1 MTKQEAA
8 IKYITEN
15 YLEFNRLRH
24 DIVSDKLQI
33 RMEADLESSTTQGA
47 SVQRSK
53 AAVQNGSEL
62 WREMTKHDINSIVC
76 HCAQEYDANITSRE
90 VMTALQSD
98 LIPDVHPLREYIN
111 ALPAWKPES
120 GDWIDFVASQ
130 VRVKNNDNKVSGNN
144 NDNTDNLRPNQYPLG
159 AQGEEN
165 TQQPKQ
171 LDSTTFQSTPFA
183 HEAHR
188 GPRCS
193 QQHSERLGEAYKNDN
208 IDNFRG
214 NQYPCR
220 DEDDLNQQ
228 LKQLDSTTYSARNN
242 TASGEGNNTTPD
254 RPRGLS
260 ERTSC
265 CQTTTLLDRPYG
277 AERPMNLTG
286 EADLTVSEAHD
297 LTSNSSQR
305 ERSEAERLWRVC
317 FKKWF
322 VAMVA
327 SWMKDEVVNH
337 QVLVLIGKQGIFKT
351 TWLEHLI
358 PPHLR
363 AYACKLA
370 NSNDLNKDERLRI
383 AEFGL
388 ISLDEIDSM
397 NNRELNQL
405 KSVITAT
412 DVNERA
418 AYAYTKERRVRLA
431 SFCASGNRRDFLTD
445 ITGNRRWL
453 PFEVESIQ
461 NPFYS
466 ILPYEQMY
474 AQAWALAQDPMFSY
488 WFDLDEIE
496 VLEEHNQH
504 FRDESNEEQLLPIL
518 FDVPAEGRGEF
529 MTTAQISERLVSYGN
544 IKKPMALS
552 RLGMVLGGIG
562 YRAVTRKINNTRARG
577 WIVYQRDTEEI
588 NSLKRLLKD
597 G

>member
-1 MTKQEAA
+1 MTKQECA

-15 YLEFNRLRH
+15 YLDYRRLRH
-24 DIVSDKLQI
+24 DIVADKLQI
-33 RMEADLESSTTQGA
+33 RIADSLENA
-47 SVQRSK
+47 SL
-53 AAVQNGSEL
+53 QNAPEGLQFRGSEY

-98 LIPDVHPLREYIN
+98 LIPDVHPLREYV
-111 ALPAWKPES
+111 LSCGEWTEEQP
-120 GDWIDFVASQ
+120 DWIDWVASQ
-130 VRVKNNDNKVSGNN
+130 VRTADNASSGG
-144 NDNTDNLRPNQYPLG
+144 Q
-159 AQGEEN
+159 E
-165 TQQPKQ
+165 
-171 LDSTTFQSTPFA
+171 
-183 HEAHR
+183 
-188 GPRCS
+188 
-193 QQHSERLGEAYKNDN
+193 
-208 IDNFRG
+208 FRG
-214 NQYPCR
+214 S
-220 DEDDLNQQ
+220 EGSGVASELLNI
-228 LKQLDSTTYSARNN
+228 SSA
-242 TASGEGNNTTPD
+242 D
-254 RPRGLS
+254 
-260 ERTSC
+260 
-265 CQTTTLLDRPYG
+265 
-277 AERPMNLTG
+277 
-286 EADLTVSEAHD
+286 
-297 LTSNSSQR
+297 
-305 ERSEAERLWRVC
+305 RLWRGC

-383 AEFGL
+383 AEFGI

-461 NPFYS
+461 NPFYT
-466 ILPYEQMY
+466 ILPYERMY
-474 AQAWALAQDPMFSY
+474 AQAWALAQDPLFSY

-518 FDVPAEGRGEF
+518 FDVPAEGKGEF
-529 MTTAQISERLVSYGN
+529 MTTAQISERLVTYGN

-552 RLGMVLGGIG
+552 RLGMVLGAAGYQSTRPKIG
-562 YRAVTRKINNTRARG
+562 GRLIRG
-577 WIVYQRDTEEI
+577 WIVYQRDTDEI
-588 NSLKRLLKD
+588 ASLKRLLKE
-597 G
+597 

>member
-1 MTKQEAA
+1 MTKQECA

-15 YLEFNRLRH
+15 YLDYNRLRH
-24 DIVSDKLQI
+24 DIVADKLQV
-33 RMEADLESSTTQGA
+33 RDETG
-47 SVQRSK
+47 
-53 AAVQNGSEL
+53 

-98 LIPDVHPLREYIN
+98 LIPDVHPLREYV
-111 ALPAWKPES
+111 LSCGEWTEEQP
-120 GDWIDFVASQ
+120 DWIDFVASQ
-130 VRVKNNDNKVSGNN
+130 VKVKPS
-144 NDNTDNLRPNQYPLG
+144 
-159 AQGEEN
+159 GEEA
-165 TQQPKQ
+165 KG
-171 LDSTTFQSTPFA
+171 DKA
-183 HEAHR
+183 R
-188 GPRCS
+188 G
-193 QQHSERLGEAYKNDN
+193 
-208 IDNFRG
+208 
-214 NQYPCR
+214 
-220 DEDDLNQQ
+220 
-228 LKQLDSTTYSARNN
+228 
-242 TASGEGNNTTPD
+242 
-254 RPRGLS
+254 
-260 ERTSC
+260 
-265 CQTTTLLDRPYG
+265 
-277 AERPMNLTG
+277 
-286 EADLTVSEAHD
+286 
-297 LTSNSSQR
+297 
-305 ERSEAERLWRVC
+305 ERLWRGC

-461 NPFYS
+461 NPFYT
-466 ILPYEQMY
+466 ILPYERMY
-474 AQAWALAQDPMFSY
+474 AQAWALAQDPLFSY

-496 VLEEHNQH
+496 VLEQHNQH

-518 FDVPAEGRGEF
+518 FDVPAEGKGEF
-529 MTTAQISERLVSYGN
+529 MTTAQISERLVTYGN

-552 RLGMVLGGIG
+552 RLGMVLGAAGYQSTRPKIG
-562 YRAVTRKINNTRARG
+562 GRLIRG
-577 WIVYQRDTEEI
+577 WLVYQRDTDEI
-588 NSLKRLLKD
+588 ASLKRLLKE
-597 G
+597 

>member
-1 MTKQEAA
+1 MSKQEAA

-15 YLEFNRLRH
+15 YLDYSRLRH
-24 DIVSDKLQI
+24 DMIADKLQI
-33 RMEADLESSTTQGA
+33 RME
-47 SVQRSK
+47 
-53 AAVQNGSEL
+53 NG

-76 HCAQEYDANITSRE
+76 HAAQEYDANITSRE

-98 LIPDVHPLREYIN
+98 LIPDVHPLREYV
-111 ALPAWKPES
+111 LSCREWTEEQP
-120 GDWIDFVASQ
+120 DWIDWVASQ
-130 VRVKNNDNKVSGNN
+130 VHIVDAN
-144 NDNTDNLRPNQYPLG
+144 
-159 AQGEEN
+159 
-165 TQQPKQ
+165 
-171 LDSTTFQSTPFA
+171 
-183 HEAHR
+183 
-188 GPRCS
+188 
-193 QQHSERLGEAYKNDN
+193 
-208 IDNFRG
+208 
-214 NQYPCR
+214 
-220 DEDDLNQQ
+220 
-228 LKQLDSTTYSARNN
+228 
-242 TASGEGNNTTPD
+242 
-254 RPRGLS
+254 
-260 ERTSC
+260 
-265 CQTTTLLDRPYG
+265 
-277 AERPMNLTG
+277 
-286 EADLTVSEAHD
+286 AD
-297 LTSNSSQR
+297 
-305 ERSEAERLWRVC
+305 RLWRGC

-461 NPFYS
+461 NPFYA
-466 ILPYEQMY
+466 IMPYEQMY
-474 AQAWALAQDPMFSY
+474 AQAWALAQDPLFSY

-496 VLEEHNQH
+496 VLEKHNQH

-518 FDVPAEGRGEF
+518 FDVPAEGKGEF
-529 MTTAQISERLVSYGN
+529 MTTAQISERLVTYGN

-552 RLGMVLGGIG
+552 RLGMVLGAAGYQSTRPKIG
-562 YRAVTRKINNTRARG
+562 GRLIRG
-577 WIVYQRDTEEI
+577 WLVYQRDTDEI
-588 NSLKRLLKD
+588 ASLKRLLKE
-597 G
+597 

>member
-15 YLEFNRLRH
+15 YLDYRRLRH
-24 DIVSDKLQI
+24 DIIADKLQV
-33 RMEADLESSTTQGA
+33 RLLGDEAKGKRQEYW
-47 SVQRSK
+47 K
-53 AAVQNGSEL
+53 EL
-62 WREMTKHDINSIVC
+62 SKHDINSIVC

-98 LIPDVHPLREYIN
+98 LIPDVHPLREYVLSCGEWT
-111 ALPAWKPES
+111 AEQP
-120 GDWIDFVASQ
+120 DWIDWVAQQ
-130 VRVKNNDNKVSGNN
+130 VTVK
-144 NDNTDNLRPNQYPLG
+144 PLG
-159 AQGEEN
+159 
-165 TQQPKQ
+165 
-171 LDSTTFQSTPFA
+171 D
-183 HEAHR
+183 EAK
-188 GPRCS
+188 GD
-193 QQHSERLGEAYKNDN
+193 K
-208 IDNFRG
+208 
-214 NQYPCR
+214 
-220 DEDDLNQQ
+220 
-228 LKQLDSTTYSARNN
+228 AR
-242 TASGEGNNTTPD
+242 GEG
-254 RPRGLS
+254 
-260 ERTSC
+260 
-265 CQTTTLLDRPYG
+265 
-277 AERPMNLTG
+277 
-286 EADLTVSEAHD
+286 
-297 LTSNSSQR
+297 
-305 ERSEAERLWRVC
+305 LWRGC

-461 NPFYS
+461 NPFYT
-466 ILPYEQMY
+466 ILPYERMY
-474 AQAWALAQDPMFSY
+474 AQAWALAQDPLFSY

-529 MTTAQISERLVSYGN
+529 MTTAQISERLVTYGN

-552 RLGMVLGGIG
+552 RLGMVLGAAGYQSTRPKIG
-562 YRAVTRKINNTRARG
+562 GRLIRG
-577 WIVYQRDTEEI
+577 WLVYQRDTDEI
-588 NSLKRLLKD
+588 ASLKRLLKE
-597 G
+597 

>member
-15 YLEFNRLRH
+15 YLDYSRLRH
-24 DIVSDKLQI
+24 DVIADKLQV
-33 RMEADLESSTTQGA
+33 RCAHNLGEEAKGDEA
-47 SVQRSK
+47 SRQ
-53 AAVQNGSEL
+53 EY

-76 HCAQEYDANITSRE
+76 HAAQEYDANITSRE

-98 LIPDVHPLREYIN
+98 LIPDVHPLREYV
-111 ALPAWKPES
+111 LSCREWTDEQP
-120 GDWIDFVASQ
+120 DWIDWVASQ
-130 VRVKNNDNKVSGNN
+130 VHVVDAN
-144 NDNTDNLRPNQYPLG
+144 
-159 AQGEEN
+159 
-165 TQQPKQ
+165 
-171 LDSTTFQSTPFA
+171 
-183 HEAHR
+183 
-188 GPRCS
+188 
-193 QQHSERLGEAYKNDN
+193 
-208 IDNFRG
+208 
-214 NQYPCR
+214 
-220 DEDDLNQQ
+220 
-228 LKQLDSTTYSARNN
+228 
-242 TASGEGNNTTPD
+242 
-254 RPRGLS
+254 
-260 ERTSC
+260 
-265 CQTTTLLDRPYG
+265 
-277 AERPMNLTG
+277 
-286 EADLTVSEAHD
+286 AD
-297 LTSNSSQR
+297 
-305 ERSEAERLWRVC
+305 RLWRGC

-461 NPFYS
+461 NPFYA
-466 ILPYEQMY
+466 IMPYEQMY
-474 AQAWALAQDPMFSY
+474 AQAWALAQDPLFSY
-488 WFDLDEIE
+488 WFDLEEIE
-496 VLEEHNQH
+496 VLEKHNQH
-504 FRDESNEEQLLPIL
+504 FRDESNEEQLLDVY
-518 FDVPAEGRGEF
+518 FAVPAEGASNTKF
-529 MTTAQISERLVSYGN
+529 LTTAEISERLIYYGN
-544 IKKPMALS
+544 IKRPLSLS
-552 RLGMVLGGIG
+552 RLGVLLSQKGFLSI
-562 YRAVTRKINNTRARG
+562 RKGSPQRRG
-577 WIVYQRDTEEI
+577 WIVYERDNEEI
-588 NSLKRLLKD
+588 NTERRILSKT
-597 G
+597 

>member
-15 YLEFNRLRH
+15 YLDYNRLRH
-24 DIVSDKLQI
+24 DIVADKLQVRVAHSLSAPHNATSVI
-33 RMEADLESSTTQGA
+33 GDPAVDAALSGYSLEFKG
-47 SVQRSK
+47 
-53 AAVQNGSEL
+53 GEY

-98 LIPDVHPLREYIN
+98 LIPAVHPLREYV
-111 ALPAWKPES
+111 LSCGEWTEEQP
-120 GDWIDFVASQ
+120 DWIDWVAQQ
-130 VRVKNNDNKVSGNN
+130 VTVK
-144 NDNTDNLRPNQYPLG
+144 PLG
-159 AQGEEN
+159 
-165 TQQPKQ
+165 
-171 LDSTTFQSTPFA
+171 D
-183 HEAHR
+183 EAK
-188 GPRCS
+188 GD
-193 QQHSERLGEAYKNDN
+193 K
-208 IDNFRG
+208 
-214 NQYPCR
+214 
-220 DEDDLNQQ
+220 
-228 LKQLDSTTYSARNN
+228 AR
-242 TASGEGNNTTPD
+242 GEG
-254 RPRGLS
+254 
-260 ERTSC
+260 
-265 CQTTTLLDRPYG
+265 
-277 AERPMNLTG
+277 
-286 EADLTVSEAHD
+286 
-297 LTSNSSQR
+297 
-305 ERSEAERLWRVC
+305 LWRGC

-461 NPFYS
+461 NPFYTL
-466 ILPYEQMY
+466 LPYERMY
-474 AQAWALAQDPMFSY
+474 AQAWALAQDPLFSY

-529 MTTAQISERLVSYGN
+529 MTTAQISERLVTYGN

-552 RLGMVLGGIG
+552 RLGMVLGAAGYQSTRPKIG
-562 YRAVTRKINNTRARG
+562 GRLIRG
-577 WIVYQRDTEEI
+577 WLVYQRDTDEI
-588 NSLKRLLKD
+588 ASLKRLLKE
-597 G
+597 

>member
-15 YLEFNRLRH
+15 YLEYRRLRH
-24 DIVSDKLQI
+24 DVVADKLQV
-33 RMEADLESSTTQGA
+33 RMEKPTPAPSLKGGELSSQRMSFPLGEDLGE
-47 SVQRSK
+47 
-53 AAVQNGSEL
+53 AV

-76 HCAQEYDANITSRE
+76 RCAQEYDANITSRE

-98 LIPDVHPLREYIN
+98 LIPDVHPLREYV
-111 ALPAWKPES
+111 LSCGEWTEEQP
-120 GDWIDFVASQ
+120 DWIDFVASQ
-130 VRVKNNDNKVSGNN
+130 VRVRESATDRCEAPVDRHFVAVDGRSATPEDRPTGCSVS
-144 NDNTDNLRPNQYPLG
+144 R
-159 AQGEEN
+159 E
-165 TQQPKQ
+165 
-171 LDSTTFQSTPFA
+171 S
-183 HEAHR
+183 
-188 GPRCS
+188 
-193 QQHSERLGEAYKNDN
+193 
-208 IDNFRG
+208 
-214 NQYPCR
+214 
-220 DEDDLNQQ
+220 
-228 LKQLDSTTYSARNN
+228 
-242 TASGEGNNTTPD
+242 TASITSD
-254 RPRGLS
+254 LQCSAS
-260 ERTSC
+260 ETN
-265 CQTTTLLDRPYG
+265 Y
-277 AERPMNLTG
+277 
-286 EADLTVSEAHD
+286 SEANY
-297 LTSNSSQR
+297 SEPR
-305 ERSEAERLWRVC
+305 ERSEADRLWRVC

-327 SWMKDEVVNH
+327 SWMRDEVVNH
-337 QVLVLIGKQGIFKT
+337 QVLVLIGRQGIYKT

-461 NPFYS
+461 NPFYT
-466 ILPYEQMY
+466 ILPYERMY
-474 AQAWALAQDPMFSY
+474 AQAWALAQDPLFSY

-518 FDVPAEGRGEF
+518 FDVPAEGKGEF
-529 MTTAQISERLVSYGN
+529 MTTAQISERLVTYGN
-544 IKKPMALS
+544 IKKPMALG
-552 RLGMVLGGIG
+552 RLGVLMGSMG
-562 YRAVTRKINNTRARG
+562 YRSVTRGNRQARLRG

-588 NSLKRLLKD
+588 AANKKLLAKECVTV
-597 G
+597 

>member
-15 YLEFNRLRH
+15 YLDYNRLRH
-24 DIVSDKLQI
+24 DVIADKMQV
-33 RMEADLESSTTQGA
+33 RDETG
-47 SVQRSK
+47 
-53 AAVQNGSEL
+53 

-98 LIPDVHPLREYIN
+98 LIPDVHPLREYVLSCGEWT
-111 ALPAWKPES
+111 AEQP
-120 GDWIDFVASQ
+120 DWIDFVASQ
-130 VRVKNNDNKVSGNN
+130 VKVKTSLEG
-144 NDNTDNLRPNQYPLG
+144 
-159 AQGEEN
+159 
-165 TQQPKQ
+165 
-171 LDSTTFQSTPFA
+171 DS
-183 HEAHR
+183 
-188 GPRCS
+188 
-193 QQHSERLGEAYKNDN
+193 L
-208 IDNFRG
+208 
-214 NQYPCR
+214 
-220 DEDDLNQQ
+220 ED
-228 LKQLDSTTYSARNN
+228 A
-242 TASGEGNNTTPD
+242 ASGYSLEFSDEGNNATPSCTTLHNTTP
-254 RPRGLS
+254 S
-260 ERTSC
+260 
-265 CQTTTLLDRPYG
+265 
-277 AERPMNLTG
+277 
-286 EADLTVSEAHD
+286 AD
-297 LTSNSSQR
+297 
-305 ERSEAERLWRVC
+305 RLWRGC

-461 NPFYS
+461 NPFYT
-466 ILPYEQMY
+466 ILPYERMY
-474 AQAWALAQDPMFSY
+474 AQAWALAQDPLFSY

-529 MTTAQISERLVSYGN
+529 MTTAQISERLVTYGN

-552 RLGMVLGGIG
+552 RLGMVLGAAGYQSTRPKIG
-562 YRAVTRKINNTRARG
+562 GRLIRG
-577 WIVYQRDTEEI
+577 WLVYQRDTDEI
-588 NSLKRLLKD
+588 ASLKRLLKE
-597 G
+597 

>member
-15 YLEFNRLRH
+15 YLDYNRLRH
-24 DIVSDKLQI
+24 DVIADKLQV
-33 RMEADLESSTTQGA
+33 RLLGDEAKGKRQEYW
-47 SVQRSK
+47 K
-53 AAVQNGSEL
+53 EL
-62 WREMTKHDINSIVC
+62 SKHDINSIVC

-98 LIPDVHPLREYIN
+98 LIPDVHPLREYV
-111 ALPAWKPES
+111 LSCGEWTEEQP
-120 GDWIDFVASQ
+120 DWIDLVAQ
-130 VRVKNNDNKVSGNN
+130 KVRVVDNASDSEKGSNGSKSSK
-144 NDNTDNLRPNQYPLG
+144 
-159 AQGEEN
+159 GE
-165 TQQPKQ
+165 
-171 LDSTTFQSTPFA
+171 STIETS
-183 HEAHR
+183 
-188 GPRCS
+188 
-193 QQHSERLGEAYKNDN
+193 
-208 IDNFRG
+208 
-214 NQYPCR
+214 
-220 DEDDLNQQ
+220 
-228 LKQLDSTTYSARNN
+228 
-242 TASGEGNNTTPD
+242 
-254 RPRGLS
+254 
-260 ERTSC
+260 RTSR
-265 CQTTTLLDRPYG
+265 TPSTK
-277 AERPMNLTG
+277 
-286 EADLTVSEAHD
+286 ADA
-297 LTSNSSQR
+297 
-305 ERSEAERLWRVC
+305 LWRTC

-337 QVLVLIGKQGIFKT
+337 QVLVLIGRQGIYKT

-370 NSNDLNKDERLRI
+370 NSNELNKDERLRI

-461 NPFYS
+461 NPFYTT
-466 ILPYEQMY
+466 LPYERIY
-474 AQAWALAQDPMFSY
+474 AQAWALAQDPLFSY

-496 VLEEHNQH
+496 VLEQHNQH
-504 FRDESNEEQLLPIL
+504 FRDETNEEQLLPIL
-518 FDVPAEGRGEF
+518 FDVPAEGKGEF

-552 RLGMVLGGIG
+552 RLGMVLANGG
-562 YRAVTRKINNTRARG
+562 YRAVTRKAGSGRARG
-577 WIVYQRDTEEI
+577 WIVYQRDNDEI
-588 NSLKRLLKD
+588 MSLKRLLKD
-597 G
+597 

>member
-1 MTKQEAA
+1 MTKQECA

-15 YLEFNRLRH
+15 YLDYRRLRN
-24 DIVSDKLQI
+24 DIVADKLQI
-33 RMEADLESSTTQGA
+33 RMADSLSAPHNATSVIGDPAENAALSGYSLEFKG
-47 SVQRSK
+47 
-53 AAVQNGSEL
+53 GEY

-98 LIPDVHPLREYIN
+98 LIPDVHPLREYV
-111 ALPAWKPES
+111 LSCGEWTEEQP
-120 GDWIDFVASQ
+120 DWIDWVAQQ
-130 VRVKNNDNKVSGNN
+130 VTVK
-144 NDNTDNLRPNQYPLG
+144 PLG
-159 AQGEEN
+159 
-165 TQQPKQ
+165 
-171 LDSTTFQSTPFA
+171 D
-183 HEAHR
+183 EAK
-188 GPRCS
+188 GD
-193 QQHSERLGEAYKNDN
+193 K
-208 IDNFRG
+208 
-214 NQYPCR
+214 
-220 DEDDLNQQ
+220 
-228 LKQLDSTTYSARNN
+228 AR
-242 TASGEGNNTTPD
+242 GEG
-254 RPRGLS
+254 
-260 ERTSC
+260 
-265 CQTTTLLDRPYG
+265 
-277 AERPMNLTG
+277 
-286 EADLTVSEAHD
+286 
-297 LTSNSSQR
+297 
-305 ERSEAERLWRVC
+305 LWRGC

-552 RLGMVLGGIG
+552 RLGMVLGAAGYHSTRPKIG
-562 YRAVTRKINNTRARG
+562 GRLIRG
-577 WIVYQRDTEEI
+577 WLVYQRDTDEI
-588 NSLKRLLKD
+588 ASLKRLLKE
-597 G
+597 

>member
-15 YLEFNRLRH
+15 YLDYSRLRH
-24 DIVSDKLQI
+24 DVIADKLQV
-33 RMEADLESSTTQGA
+33 RME
-47 SVQRSK
+47 
-53 AAVQNGSEL
+53 NG

-76 HCAQEYDANITSRE
+76 HAAQEYDANITSRE

-98 LIPDVHPLREYIN
+98 LIPDVHPLREYV
-111 ALPAWKPES
+111 LSCREWTEEQP
-120 GDWIDFVASQ
+120 DWIDWVASQ
-130 VRVKNNDNKVSGNN
+130 VHVVDTN
-144 NDNTDNLRPNQYPLG
+144 
-159 AQGEEN
+159 
-165 TQQPKQ
+165 
-171 LDSTTFQSTPFA
+171 
-183 HEAHR
+183 
-188 GPRCS
+188 
-193 QQHSERLGEAYKNDN
+193 
-208 IDNFRG
+208 
-214 NQYPCR
+214 
-220 DEDDLNQQ
+220 
-228 LKQLDSTTYSARNN
+228 
-242 TASGEGNNTTPD
+242 
-254 RPRGLS
+254 
-260 ERTSC
+260 
-265 CQTTTLLDRPYG
+265 
-277 AERPMNLTG
+277 
-286 EADLTVSEAHD
+286 AD
-297 LTSNSSQR
+297 
-305 ERSEAERLWRVC
+305 RLWRGC

-461 NPFYS
+461 NPFYA
-466 ILPYEQMY
+466 IMPYEQMY
-474 AQAWALAQDPMFSY
+474 AQAWALAQDPLFSY

-496 VLEEHNQH
+496 VLEKHNQH
-504 FRDESNEEQLLPIL
+504 FRDESNEEQLLDVY
-518 FDVPAEGRGEF
+518 FAVPAEGASNTKF
-529 MTTAQISERLVSYGN
+529 LTTAEISERLIYYGN
-544 IKKPMALS
+544 IKRPLSLS
-552 RLGMVLGGIG
+552 RLGVLLSQKGFLSI
-562 YRAVTRKINNTRARG
+562 RKGSPQRRG
-577 WIVYQRDTEEI
+577 WIVYERDNEEI
-588 NSLKRLLKD
+588 NAERRILSKT
-597 G
+597 